1 MNNLNINKNSSQNNY
16 NLEPVFYCK
25 HCLSLRVR
33 HIQGLNDSEYCD
45 SCGSTNIEET
55 SIEDWENMYKNK
67 FGHNYLEEY

>member
-1 MNNLNINKNSSQNNY
+1 MNNSSIDKNSSQTSY

-33 HIQGLNDSEYCD
+33 HIQSLKESEYCD
-45 SCGSTNIEET
+45 SCGSTNVGQTDIEN
-55 SIEDWENMYKNK
+55 WENMYKNK